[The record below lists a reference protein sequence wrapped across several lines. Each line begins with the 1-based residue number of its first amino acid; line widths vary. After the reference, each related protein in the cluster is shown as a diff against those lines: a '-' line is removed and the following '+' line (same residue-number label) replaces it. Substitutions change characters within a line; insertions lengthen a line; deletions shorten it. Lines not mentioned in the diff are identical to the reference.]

1 MSFSRLPQTEFY
13 LKLHAAEANIAEYT
27 VRFRFNRSRLVV
39 AFESSFEKEQYL
51 FLSPGL
57 FLKYFQRQKSLKKQ
71 NIMRVLMMRFLR
83 KLLLSLRL
91 KLEMLLKMIMTP
103 LSYSFT
109 NPINFKTIDDT
120 EFAHKLRTRGLNKT
134 IDVDNITYLNPKPF
148 GAQKLKK
155 RGRIKRKI
163 RRKLVQKCN
172 IID

>member
-91 KLEMLLKMIMTP
+91 KSINVCAKGTPIKLEMLLKMIMKSAKIKYP
-103 LSYSFT
+103 ADMY
-109 NPINFKTIDDT
+109 IN
-120 EFAHKLRTRGLNKT
+120 
-134 IDVDNITYLNPKPF
+134 
-148 GAQKLKK
+148 
-155 RGRIKRKI
+155 RGRSS
-163 RRKLVQKCN
+163 
-172 IID
+172 IITILSKKVYL